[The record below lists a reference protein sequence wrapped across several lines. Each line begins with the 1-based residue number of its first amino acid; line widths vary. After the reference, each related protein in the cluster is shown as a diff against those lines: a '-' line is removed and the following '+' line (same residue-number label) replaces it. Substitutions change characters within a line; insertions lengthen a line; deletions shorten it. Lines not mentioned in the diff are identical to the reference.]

1 MGKIRSAWEIALERT
16 QSIEI
21 DEEKIR
27 RGATLEKIKRIAG
40 AYLSAD
46 KKDDEILG
54 QLLSYDKKD
63 VKEALKP
70 VLMSSLSL
78 PGAEVVDDRME
89 RLATLASMV
98 IDNSEAVMLYDK
110 LLDFLK
116 QYPEHKKQLV
126 ERLKQQ
132 LEPMLKQKQAQ
143 IAEQYGRNVDLRIE
157 DDKEALQI
165 INSNL
170 EQLDKQYNETLEKAK
185 KDLEKAF

>member
-27 RGATLEKIKRIAG
+27 RGSTLEKIKRIAG

-54 QLLSYDKKD
+54 QLLSYGKKD

-89 RLATLASMV
+89 RLAALASAV
-98 IDNSEAVMLYDK
+98 LDNSEAVMLYGK
-110 LLDFLK
+110 LLEFLK

-132 LEPMLKQKQAQ
+132 LEPMLKQKQEQ
-143 IAEQYGRNVDLRIE
+143 IAEQYGRNVDLRLE

-170 EQLDKQYNETLEKAK
+170 EQLDKQYNDTLEKAK
-185 KDLEKAF
+185 QDLEKAF